1 MKKFIFSIII
11 ALGFITD
18 ECLTFEYV
26 CDYTELGP
34 KFYGFPFVQE
44 TDRTWVFSM
53 SGEIYLFGFLGNLVF
68 WTLIFSG
75 IVLLL
80 GKIKGKLTKKIIGIF
95 GWLILAW
102 SLFISFVYFGAVY
115 WRLEFTHD
123 NFKMNYYQTDIDC
136 ERKFLMIKKIHLG

>member
-1 MKKFIFSIII
+1 MT
-11 ALGFITD
+11 ALGFVTD
-18 ECLTFEYV
+18 QCLTFEYV
-26 CDYTELGP
+26 CEYPEYGP

-44 TDRTWVFSM
+44 TDKTWVFSM

-68 WTLIFSG
+68 WTLIIGG

-80 GKIKGKLTKKIIGIF
+80 EKIKEKLTKKIIGIF

-102 SLFISFVYFGAVY
+102 SLFISVVYFGAVD

-136 ERKFLMIKKIHLG
+136 ERKFLMIKK